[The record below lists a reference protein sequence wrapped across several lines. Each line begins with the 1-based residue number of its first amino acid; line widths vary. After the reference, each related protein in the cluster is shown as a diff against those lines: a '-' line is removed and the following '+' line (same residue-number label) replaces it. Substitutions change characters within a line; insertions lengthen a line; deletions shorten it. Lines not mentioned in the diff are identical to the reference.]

1 MAIDHLHKNNILYR
15 DLKPENILIA
25 SDGHI
30 KLTDFGLSKEIKE
43 DYYNSNSFCGSHAY
57 LAPEMLE
64 NKPHGKSIDWYG
76 IGVVLYEFLVGVP
89 PYFTND
95 PDRLYENIKSGPLV
109 MPVNKFSNECS
120 QLLKKLL
127 IRNPL
132 DRYGARD
139 GFSEIKDHPW
149 FADVNWDDVYQKKV
163 YSFQYKKKQL
173 KNKENKIRIDEMLV
187 KESEKHRLYYKN
199 KELYQVEDWEFLDR

>member
-1 MAIDHLHKNNILYR
+1 MKESFQNEKKLFIILEYCSCGNLTRILSKKGGRLSETQAKIYICEIILAIKHLHMNNILYR
-15 DLKPENILIA
+15 DLKPENILIG

-30 KLTDFGLSKEIKE
+30 KLTDFGLSKEIVE

-95 PDRLYENIKSGPLV
+95 PERLYENIKSGPLK
-109 MPVNKFSNECS
+109 MPQNKFSKECS
-120 QLLKKLL
+120 
-127 IRNPL
+127 
-132 DRYGARD
+132 
-139 GFSEIKDHPW
+139 
-149 FADVNWDDVYQKKV
+149 
-163 YSFQYKKKQL
+163 
-173 KNKENKIRIDEMLV
+173 
-187 KESEKHRLYYKN
+187 
-199 KELYQVEDWEFLDR
+199 